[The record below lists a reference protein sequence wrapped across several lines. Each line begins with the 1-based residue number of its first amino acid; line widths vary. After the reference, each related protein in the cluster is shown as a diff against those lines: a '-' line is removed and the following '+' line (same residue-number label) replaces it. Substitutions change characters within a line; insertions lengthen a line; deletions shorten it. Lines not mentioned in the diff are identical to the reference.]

1 MLGCYPPRPAVGVCG
16 ADAGRYNAGAVLP
29 QGASDVQSIR
39 AAQTADPRAKQ
50 TPPLR
55 SRTKSARINAMPGD
69 GGSPYSMTV
78 GHFHS
83 EKVVESF
90 LGELPFAW
98 PSSACGCTTLCVAAA
113 NLDRRW
119 IGVDISPKAVELV
132 NIRLQQSLSDLLA
145 TARTDIGA
153 PVPYR
158 PEQACPV
165 RPAARP
171 VQRMPERAP
180 VPQP

>member
-1 MLGCYPPRPAVGVCG
+1 
-16 ADAGRYNAGAVLP
+16 
-29 QGASDVQSIR
+29 
-39 AAQTADPRAKQ
+39 
-50 TPPLR
+50 
-55 SRTKSARINAMPGD
+55 MPGD
-69 GGSPYSMTV
+69 GRSPYSMTV

-132 NIRLQQSLSDLLA
+132 NIRLQQSLSDLLELLA
-145 TARTDIGA
+145 PTSPRRCHTGQNKHALFGQQQGRCNGCRSELPFRNLEVDHVISQRVGGQDNIENLQLLCTHCNPVKGDRPQEYLVARLCELGI
-153 PVPYR
+153 
-158 PEQACPV
+158 
-165 RPAARP
+165 AA
-171 VQRMPERAP
+171 
-180 VPQP
+180 

>member
-1 MLGCYPPRPAVGVCG
+1 
-16 ADAGRYNAGAVLP
+16 
-29 QGASDVQSIR
+29 
-39 AAQTADPRAKQ
+39 
-50 TPPLR
+50 
-55 SRTKSARINAMPGD
+55 MPGD
-69 GGSPYSMTV
+69 GSSPYSMTA

-90 LGELPFAW
+90 LGEPPFAW
-98 PSSACGCTTLCVAAA
+98 PSSACGCATLCVAAA

-119 IGVDISPKAVELV
+119 IGVDISPKAVELF
-132 NIRLQQSLSDLLA
+132 NIRLQKSMSDLLHNRLA

-165 RPAARP
+165 QPARGPLQRLPQRVPVRVLEVDHVIPQRAGGQDNIENLQLLCAHCNRVKGDRPQEYLVVRLRELRIAA
-171 VQRMPERAP
+171 
-180 VPQP
+180 